1 MGVMVEVNS
10 ETDFV
15 ARNEQFRQFAKDLT
29 LHIANAAPRYL
40 RREDIP
46 AEVIE
51 KERQIQLERTLAE
64 GKSEAVAAK
73 IVEGRMNKWY
83 EEMVLME
90 QPWFFDDS
98 KKVAD
103 VLTDLIAEIKEN
115 IVVRRFAR
123 FALGEDGAAETSQ

>member
-123 FALGEDGAAETSQ
+123 FCAGRRWRG